1 MPNCDRHLASSAQL
15 PLLSLRLWGQRHSWL
30 CNSAVRREHHR
41 PTTSNVSMKT
51 EMLER
56 QNAARVTDA
65 PMWKKK
71 VLKASGKRCRVCTS
85 CTNYNNKNNAHT
97 FFFTCPIQGCGSPE
111 WSLLFTGPGWTFQ
124 SHWVLLLTSGSWS
137 VGFWMFEQILTFWK
151 TLIRH
156 KNVTDLLM

>member
-97 FFFTCPIQGCGSPE
+97 FFFTCPIQGCRSPE

-124 SHWVLLLTSGSWS
+124 SLRKWSSLGSPSHIRLLVSGVLDVWTNSHLL
-137 VGFWMFEQILTFWK
+137 
-151 TLIRH
+151 
-156 KNVTDLLM
+156 KNINKA